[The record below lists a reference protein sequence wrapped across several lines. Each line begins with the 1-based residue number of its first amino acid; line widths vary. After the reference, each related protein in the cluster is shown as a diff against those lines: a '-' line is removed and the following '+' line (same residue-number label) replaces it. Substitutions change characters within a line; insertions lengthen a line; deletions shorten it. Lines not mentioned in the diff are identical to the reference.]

1 MGKIK
6 NMAGRFDNWNQ
17 ECEEFVNKQIALEY
31 WASLQY
37 HAISSYFN
45 NQSVGLENISKFFN
59 KCSLEERE
67 HADKLVDYQ
76 NKRGGNVVIYQVTN
90 INNKFYNPES
100 DKSNILQAF
109 ELALEMEQ
117 KVYESLLKLHKL
129 GETHNDPALTDFIEG
144 EYLTEQIDA
153 INELSVFIS
162 QLKIIGNSDTGLWLF
177 NKEFES

>member
-1 MGKIK
+1 MTE
-6 NMAGRFDNWNQ
+6 NNWKQ
-17 ECEEFVNKQIALEY
+17 ECEDFVNKQIAMEY

-37 HAISSYFN
+37 HAIS
-45 NQSVGLENISKFFN
+45 
-59 KCSLEERE
+59 SLEERE

>member
-1 MGKIK
+1 MTE
-6 NMAGRFDNWNQ
+6 NNWKQ
-17 ECEEFVNKQIALEY
+17 ECEDFVNKQIAMEY

-90 INNKFYNPES
+90 IDNKFYNPES
-100 DKSNILQAF
+100 EK
-109 ELALEMEQ
+109 
-117 KVYESLLKLHKL
+117 LKFASVIGSRSKADAKIA
-129 GETHNDPALTDFIEG
+129 GITPAT
-144 EYLTEQIDA
+144 
-153 INELSVFIS
+153 
-162 QLKIIGNSDTGLWLF
+162 F
-177 NKEFES
+177 NFRGKWDDSPP

>member
-1 MGKIK
+1 MTE
-6 NMAGRFDNWNQ
+6 NNWKK
-17 ECEEFVNKQIALEY
+17 ECEDFVNKQIAMEY

-45 NQSVGLENISKFFN
+45 NQSVGLENMSKFFN

-76 NKRGGNVVIYQVTN
+76 NKRGGNVIIGEVTN
-90 INNKFYNPES
+90 INNKFYNSES

-117 KVYESLLKLHKL
+117 KVYESLLELHKI
-129 GETHNDPALTDFIEG
+129 GEQHNDPALTDFIEG

>member
-1 MGKIK
+1 MTE
-6 NMAGRFDNWNQ
+6 NNWKQ
-17 ECEEFVNKQIALEY
+17 ECEDFVNKQIAMEY

-45 NQSVGLENISKFFN
+45 NQSVGLGNISKFFN

-90 INNKFYNPES
+90 IDNKFYNPES
-100 DKSNILQAF
+100 EKSNILQAF

>member
-1 MGKIK
+1 MTE
-6 NMAGRFDNWNQ
+6 NNWKQ
-17 ECEEFVNKQIALEY
+17 EREEFVNKQIAMEY

-45 NQSVGLENISKFFN
+45 NQSVGLGNISKFFN

-76 NKRGGNVVIYQVTN
+76 NKRGGNVVIYQVTG
-90 INNKFYNPES
+90 INNKFYNSKVE
-100 DKSNILQAF
+100 KSNILQAF

-117 KVYESLLKLHKL
+117 KIYESLLKLHKL
-129 GETHNDPALTDFIEG
+129 GETFNDPALADFIES

-153 INELSVFIS
+153 INELASYIS
-162 QLKIIGNSDTGLWLF
+162 QLKLIGNNGSGLWIF
-177 NKEFES
+177 NNEFSCE

>member
-1 MGKIK
+1 MTE
-6 NMAGRFDNWNQ
+6 NNWKQ
-17 ECEEFVNKQIALEY
+17 ECEDFVNKQIAMEY

-45 NQSVGLENISKFFN
+45 NQSVGLGNISKFFN

-76 NKRGGNVVIYQVTN
+76 NKRGGNVIIGEVTN
-90 INNKFYNPES
+90 INNKFYNSEL

-117 KVYESLLKLHKL
+117 KVYESLLELHKL
-129 GETHNDPALTDFIEG
+129 GELNNDPALTDFIEG

>member
-1 MGKIK
+1 MTE
-6 NMAGRFDNWNQ
+6 NNWKK
-17 ECEEFVNKQIALEY
+17 ECEDFVNKQIAMEY

-45 NQSVGLENISKFFN
+45 NQSVGLENMSKFFN

-76 NKRGGNVVIYQVTN
+76 NKRGGNVIIGEVTN
-90 INNKFYNPES
+90 INNKFYNSEL

-117 KVYESLLKLHKL
+117 KVYESLLELHKL
-129 GETHNDPALTDFIEG
+129 GEQHNDPALTDFIEG